1 MEKGGQDWFEQCILP
16 DNTELQEHKLKTNSI
31 IIIGDRCKIDY
42 GLEGSEIVVCEFST
56 INGDIHAAGDVR
68 IDNFC
73 EILGD
78 VHATEDAYLGE
89 GVKIK
94 GRLIVN
100 GDLDI
105 GDNVQIEKGF
115 EAKGWISIRNPIPV
129 LTYIV
134 LYLVT
139 LLGIEKEDDILEIMQ
154 KLFGYD
160 EEEVTDMPLIIPSNS
175 ILNMQIFSVPKSMSI
190 GSNCRLHGNIRA
202 GSVTVDTGNT
212 IFGSLRAEGNIT
224 VAPNNEIHGNV
235 HSAGDVVICEG
246 VHVLGD
252 IQCSNLTLNEEAR
265 LDGTIKAPLG
275 VRIVREKC

>member
-16 DNTELQEHKLKTNSI
+16 DNTELQEHKLITDSMI
-31 IIIGDRCKIDY
+31 LIGDRCKIDY

-56 INGDIHAAGDVR
+56 INGDIHAGGDVR

-73 EILGD
+73 EIWGD
-78 VHATEDAYLGE
+78 VYATEDAYLGE

-115 EAKGWISIRNPIPV
+115 EAKGWISIRNPMPV

-134 LYLVT
+134 LYLIT
-139 LLGIEKEDDILEIMQ
+139 LLGIEKEEEIAEIMQ

-160 EEEVTDMPLIIPSNS
+160 EGEIAEIPLIIPSNS
-175 ILNMQIFSVPKSMSI
+175 ILNMATFSVPKSMSI
-190 GSNCRLHGNIRA
+190 GSHCRLHGNIRA
-202 GSVTVDTGNT
+202 GSVSIDIGNT
-212 IFGSLRAEGNIT
+212 IFGSLRSEGNIT
-224 VAPNNEIHGNV
+224 VGPNNEIHGNI
-235 HSAGDVVICEG
+235 HSAGDVTICEG

-252 IQCSNLTLNEEAR
+252 VQCSNLTLNEEAR

-275 VRIVREKC
+275 VRIVRVKC